1 VFTTVGCDHKPHR
14 TMSVGAAAA
23 LRRLHIDA
31 AGPSYAVALSAWA
44 ATSARRHRSAR
55 SSCRAKRYR
64 VRSPLLESISA
75 SCCMRM
81 PWNLNA
87 RAVRI
92 GEDLARVR
100 ADVPWIDDLGV
111 RVRQVERKLVVAIG
125 PVTISQLVGS
135 DPIREISC

>member
-1 VFTTVGCDHKPHR
+1 
-14 TMSVGAAAA
+14 
-23 LRRLHIDA
+23 
-31 AGPSYAVALSAWA
+31 
-44 ATSARRHRSAR
+44 
-55 SSCRAKRYR
+55 
-64 VRSPLLESISA
+64 
-75 SCCMRM
+75 MRM
-81 PWNLNA
+81 PWNLNT

-135 DPIREISC
+135 GPIREISC